1 MILPKFN
8 LSPEPT
14 PLSFPNSTPVLRVKY
29 FPPYTALARRMKS
42 TIVLM
47 IGSFNDERSHPI
59 QALGQRGKYVRG
71 RQGNFTTRF
80 QNCDCSWSSYQ
91 LLMPEENLNKNRVL
105 AFHLASE
112 RNHGFP
118 KQGIDLMQIW
128 RLLISINWI
137 SSTKE
142 MNPITRLRACQN

>member
-8 LSPEPT
+8 LSPVLLLFFQSFT
-14 PLSFPNSTPVLRVKY
+14 PPHPPFIPKFDASSVRRY
-29 FPPYTALARRMKS
+29 FPPFAALARRRKS

-91 LLMPEENLNKNRVL
+91 LLMPEENLNKNKVL

-112 RNHGFP
+112 RNHGLRDGTKNGCVRRLGNLP
-118 KQGIDLMQIW
+118 K
-128 RLLISINWI
+128 
-137 SSTKE
+137 
-142 MNPITRLRACQN
+142 